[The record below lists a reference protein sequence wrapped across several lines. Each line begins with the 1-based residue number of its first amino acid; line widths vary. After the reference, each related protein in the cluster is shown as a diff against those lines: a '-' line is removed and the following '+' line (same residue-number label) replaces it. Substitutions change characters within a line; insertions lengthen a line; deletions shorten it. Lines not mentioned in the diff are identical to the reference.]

1 MKQSRRQ
8 PWLTKVWAWL
18 KTPRGLSIALHAVL
32 ILALIIGTTT
42 TAVKIYHV
50 SIPNTQPAIKAT
62 VIDAKAYDHQQAEI
76 ARQKARALAAK
87 RAAERRAYERR
98 VAKQRAIKLA
108 KERAHKRALTKQRKA
123 LAEKRA
129 AEKKRQLALKQKR
142 ERIEKARQRKAQ
154 QEKIKQAKAQQEKA
168 RQHKLAQ
175 EKAAR
180 ERLRK
185 QALENL
191 VKQRLAAKRAAAAAA
206 HQKQLLTEK
215 EKYIGLIQ
223 QTIRANWINQFM
235 NAGDLTVTL
244 QIDLDSK
251 GDVQSV
257 TVVQSSGNAA
267 FDRQAVIAV
276 RKSSPLPMPKDADLA
291 KQFQVIKLPFSNQ
304 LS

>member
-1 MKQSRRQ
+1 MVNQI
-8 PWLTKVWAWL
+8 WAWL
-18 KTPRGLSIALHAVL
+18 KAPRGLSIALHVVL
-32 ILALIIGTTT
+32 ILALSIGTTT

-50 SIPNTQPAIKAT
+50 STPNTQPAIKAT

-98 VAKQRAIKLA
+98 VAKQKAIKLS
-108 KERAHKRALTKQRKA
+108 KERAHQRAL
-123 LAEKRA
+123 KRA
-129 AEKKRQLALKQKR
+129 AEKKRQLALKQEH
-142 ERIEKARQRKAQ
+142 ERMEKARQRKA
-154 QEKIKQAKAQQEKA
+154 KQEKA

-191 VKQRLAAKRAAAAAA
+191 AKQRLAAKRAAAAAA

-215 EKYIGLIQ
+215 EKYISLIQ

-235 NAGDLTVTL
+235 NTGDLTVTL

-251 GDVQSV
+251 GDVQSM
-257 TVVQSSGNAA
+257 TVVQSSGNSA

-276 RKSSPLPMPKDADLA
+276 RKSSPLPMPKDSDLA

>member
-1 MKQSRRQ
+1 MKQSRIH
-8 PWLTKVWAWL
+8 PWLTKIWAWL
-18 KTPRGLSIALHAVL
+18 KTPRGMSIALHAVL

-50 SIPNTQPAIKAT
+50 STPNTQPAIKAT
-62 VIDAKAYDHQQAEI
+62 VIDTKAYDHQQAEI
-76 ARQKARALAAK
+76 ARQKARVLAAK
-87 RAAERRAYERR
+87 RAAERRVYERR
-98 VAKQRAIKLA
+98 IA
-108 KERAHKRALTKQRKA
+108 KERAMRLAKQRKA
-123 LAEKRA
+123 LAEKRV

-154 QEKIKQAKAQQEKA
+154 QERT

-191 VKQRLAAKRAAAAAA
+191 AQQRLAAKRAAAAAA
-206 HQKQLLTEK
+206 YQKQLLTEK
-215 EKYIGLIQ
+215 EKTIGLIQ

>member
-1 MKQSRRQ
+1 MKQCRQQ
-8 PWLTKVWAWL
+8 PWLTKIWAWL

-50 SIPNTQPAIKAT
+50 STPNTQPAIKAT

-108 KERAHKRALTKQRKA
+108 KQRKA

-142 ERIEKARQRKAQ
+142 KAQ
-154 QEKIKQAKAQQEKA
+154 QEKIKQAKAKQEKA

-180 ERLRK
+180 ESLRK

-191 VKQRLAAKRAAAAAA
+191 AKQRLAAKRAAAAAA

-215 EKYIGLIQ
+215 EKTIGLIQ

-235 NAGDLTVTL
+235 DTGDLTVTL

-276 RKSSPLPMPKDADLA
+276 RKSSPLPMPKDSDLV
-291 KQFQVIKLPFSNQ
+291 KKFQVIKLPFSNQ

>member
-8 PWLTKVWAWL
+8 RWLTKVWAWL
-18 KTPRGLSIALHAVL
+18 KTPRGLSIVLHAVL
-32 ILALIIGTTT
+32 ILVLLIGTTT

-50 SIPNTQPAIKAT
+50 PTPNTQPAIKAT

-98 VAKQRAIKLA
+98 IAKQRAIKLA
-108 KERAHKRALTKQRKA
+108 KQRKA

-142 ERIEKARQRKAQ
+142 KAQ
-154 QEKIKQAKAQQEKA
+154 QEKIKQAKAKQEKA

-191 VKQRLAAKRAAAAAA
+191 AKQRLAAKRAAAAAA

-244 QIDLDSK
+244 QINLDSK

-257 TVVQSSGNAA
+257 AVVQSSGNAA

>member
-1 MKQSRRQ
+1 MKQSRQ
-8 PWLTKVWAWL
+8 QLWLTKIWTWL

-32 ILALIIGTTT
+32 ILALLIGTTT

-50 SIPNTQPAIKAT
+50 PTPNTQPAIKAT

-108 KERAHKRALTKQRKA
+108 KQRKA

-142 ERIEKARQRKAQ
+142 ERIEKARRRKAQ
-154 QEKIKQAKAQQEKA
+154 QEKIKQAKAKQEKA

-175 EKAAR
+175 EQAAR

-191 VKQRLAAKRAAAAAA
+191 AKQRLAAKRAAAAAA

-215 EKYIGLIQ
+215 EKTIGLIQ

-251 GDVQSV
+251 GNVQSV

>member
-50 SIPNTQPAIKAT
+50 STPNTQPAIKAT
-62 VIDAKAYDHQQAEI
+62 VIDAKAYDHQRAEI

-108 KERAHKRALTKQRKA
+108 KQRKA

-129 AEKKRQLALKQKR
+129 AEKKHRLALKQKR

-154 QEKIKQAKAQQEKA
+154 QEKIKQAKAKQEKA

-191 VKQRLAAKRAAAAAA
+191 AKQRLAAQRAAAAAA

-235 NAGDLTVTL
+235 NVGDLTVTL

-257 TVVQSSGNAA
+257 TVVQSSGNTA

>member
-8 PWLTKVWAWL
+8 QWLTKVWAWL

-50 SIPNTQPAIKAT
+50 STPNTQPAIKAT

-98 VAKQRAIKLA
+98 IA
-108 KERAHKRALTKQRKA
+108 KQRKA

-142 ERIEKARQRKAQ
+142 KAQ
-154 QEKIKQAKAQQEKA
+154 QEKIKQAKAKQEKA

-191 VKQRLAAKRAAAAAA
+191 AKQRLAAKRAAAAAA